1 MLGLEMSELF
11 VVRHHCY
18 ERSLGSWKAHPYK
31 LFYHFFQL
39 SKRDHPRDI

>member
-18 ERSLGSWKAHPYK
+18 ERSLGSWKAHSYK
-31 LFYHFFQL
+31 LFDHLFQL
-39 SKRDHPRDI
+39 SEGDHPWDI